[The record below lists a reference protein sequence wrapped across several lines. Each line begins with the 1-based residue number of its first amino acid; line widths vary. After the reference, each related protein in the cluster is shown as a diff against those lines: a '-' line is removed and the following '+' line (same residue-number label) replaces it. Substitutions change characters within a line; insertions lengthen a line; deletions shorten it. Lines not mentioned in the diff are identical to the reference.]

1 MIILSIFFFI
11 TAIFYSSVGFGG
23 GTTYLA
29 LMLIWDIPY
38 YIFPILALICNIIV
52 VSGNS
57 INYVRSG
64 NLNLKLLTPYL
75 VGSIPFAFFG
85 ASISI
90 TKELFEILL
99 FVILIIAGIFL
110 LIESK
115 SFNDDQI
122 KINSIPK
129 IISLLI
135 GSIIGFT
142 SGIIGIGGGIFLSP
156 ILFLMKAGYPKQ
168 IATTASLFI
177 LINSIFGVAGQ
188 LTKDTV
194 FDEFLN
200 FWPLFIAVLI
210 GGQIGN
216 FLNIKF
222 LSGKTLAI
230 ITSLLVIFVAIR
242 MGLRLLLSLI
252 HI

>member
-1 MIILSIFFFI
+1 MIILSIFFLI

-75 VGSIPFAFFG
+75 IGSIPFAFFG

-90 TKELFEILL
+90 SKELFEILL

-156 ILFLMKAGYPKQ
+156 ILFLMKSGYPKQ

-188 LTKDTV
+188 LTKDIV

-200 FWPLFIAVLI
+200 FWPLFIVVLI

-230 ITSLLVIFVAIR
+230 ITSFLVIFVAIR
-242 MGLRLLLSLI
+242 MGFRVLP
-252 HI
+252 